1 MPGLAQM
8 CKVQALTPQPTR
20 ILNEFQQ
27 GLPGVEAHARLTLV
41 TRVNFPAKG
50 WGRHRVRHGSGDRLT
65 AGGEVRREV

>member
-8 CKVQALTPQPTR
+8 CKIQALTPQPTR

-41 TRVNFPAKG
+41 TRGELPSEGLGPAPCPA
-50 WGRHRVRHGSGDRLT
+50 RFR
-65 AGGEVRREV
+65 